1 MALPWPAATVSHER
15 DAGAK
20 RTGQE
25 PAERAVTDA
34 TPERGDGDRSGPQ
47 PKAEASWKQ
56 IRPSGQ
62 CGITAEGPREP

>member
-1 MALPWPAATVSHER
+1 MSHER

-25 PAERAVTDA
+25 LAERAVTDA

-47 PKAEASWKQ
+47 LKAEASWKP
-56 IRPSGQ
+56 ISPSGQ
-62 CGITAEGPREP
+62 SGIATEGPREL